1 MAVPILNTIRFY
13 NASESPEYS
22 TYFPDIN
29 RIAANDSLNY
39 GIKSVNWHK
48 SWPVGEEIKFQ
59 VINILSAKVIKSDG
73 TQINIT
79 PEEITPSGWTTTERY
94 YTVSYTPTLGEKFY
108 FRITVSYN
116 VYPYLMNKAY
126 HSDNIYANTKFKYN
140 LNKIEFKNS
149 TNRYDN
155 IFNNA
160 AGTNIY
166 SGITYFEGLF
176 EPDKPSNEITT
187 YKTQEE
193 KPIKTKASPQFNRVL
208 TFTDIPYHY
217 YEQLNMIFSCNDI
230 KVNGIQVDNNENEP
244 DPDRI
249 NNESNLTNIKIQ
261 LQVVTDNYTV

>member
-13 NASESPEYS
+13 NASKNPDYS
-22 TYFPDIN
+22 TYYPDIN

-39 GIKSVNWHK
+39 GIKSVNWYK
-48 SWPVGEEIKFQ
+48 SWPSGEEIKFQ
-59 VINILSAKVIKSDG
+59 AIDIVSAEVVKSDG
-73 TQINIT
+73 TQISLT
-79 PEEITPSGWTTTERY
+79 PVDITPSGWATSETY
-94 YTVSYTPTLGEKFY
+94 YTVSYTPSLGEKIF
-108 FRITVSYN
+108 FRLTTTSFVIYQ
-116 VYPYLMNKAY
+116 
-126 HSDNIYANTKFKYN
+126 SDMIYVNTKFKYN
-140 LNKIEFKNS
+140 LNKIEFLNS
-149 TNRYDN
+149 TNRYNN

-261 LQVVTDNYTV
+261 LQIVTDNYTV